1 MQTNQVFETNSRIGD
16 YTLVEFI
23 GRGTSA
29 VVWKVRDDEDNLWA
43 MKIFSPEHG
52 MTVAE
57 IEDFKN
63 EFKRTLGLEHQNI
76 LCGIKYGEF
85 NRRPYILFD
94 LCTKSVGT
102 VIKQRRPKTN
112 QRFTEDEVA
121 IILAD
126 VASAL
131 AYLHERDILHQ
142 DVKPD
147 NILVNKTLNQRER
160 YMLSDFGV
168 SIQLKKTIQK
178 RTQRLSQQRS
188 GLSPD
193 YAAPEQFK
201 GQSGKKSDIFAL
213 GVTLFELCDGDT
225 PSRSNTC
232 TAEALMNGGYI
243 PDIPPMYSKR
253 LDQMIKQCMAID
265 PEKRPTAKEL
275 FDLAQ
280 YYLEHGYWPSKKVL
294 KPKTNEKVLAG
305 VGVGVVLVLLI
316 GLFGYNKL
324 TGNSE
329 FDAMKFENLI
339 SNFQYEE
346 AIKMA
351 SDQKDYVVKEKIT
364 QLERM
369 RDIVKNVQVV
379 DNENAIFVDQSNGV
393 GIIKNGIE
401 VMVEPIYDDILT
413 FNSPDIITVKKDGKC
428 GYIDIN
434 GNTIFEGVENFNVCR
449 NFNTVAEAKEV
460 LNIKE

>member
-1 MQTNQVFETNSRIGD
+1 
-16 YTLVEFI
+16 
-23 GRGTSA
+23 
-29 VVWKVRDDEDNLWA
+29 
-43 MKIFSPEHG
+43 
-52 MTVAE
+52 
-57 IEDFKN
+57 
-63 EFKRTLGLEHQNI
+63 
-76 LCGIKYGEF
+76 
-85 NRRPYILFD
+85 
-94 LCTKSVGT
+94 
-102 VIKQRRPKTN
+102 
-112 QRFTEDEVA
+112 
-121 IILAD
+121 
-126 VASAL
+126 
-131 AYLHERDILHQ
+131 
-142 DVKPD
+142 
-147 NILVNKTLNQRER
+147 
-160 YMLSDFGV
+160 
-168 SIQLKKTIQK
+168 
-178 RTQRLSQQRS
+178 
-188 GLSPD
+188 
-193 YAAPEQFK
+193 
-201 GQSGKKSDIFAL
+201 
-213 GVTLFELCDGDT
+213 
-225 PSRSNTC
+225 
-232 TAEALMNGGYI
+232 MNGGYI

-449 NFNTVAEAKEV
+449 NFNTVAEAKEA

>member
-1 MQTNQVFETNSRIGD
+1 MQTNQVFENNSRIGA

-112 QRFTEDEVA
+112 QRFTEEEVA
-121 IILAD
+121 LILAD
-126 VASAL
+126 VSSAL
-131 AYLHERDILHQ
+131 VYLHDRDILHQ

-147 NILVNKTLNQRER
+147 NILVNKSLNQRDR

-243 PDIPPMYSKR
+243 PDIPAMYSKR

-265 PEKRPTAKEL
+265 PEKRPSAKEIYERT
-275 FDLAQ
+275 Q
-280 YYLEHGYWPSKKVL
+280 YFLEHGYWPNKAI
-294 KPKTNEKVLAG
+294 KPKTKNKLIAKIAIG
-305 VGVGVVLVLLI
+305 VIGVLL
-316 GLFGYNKL
+316 LSFLGYNLILGSAENDK
-324 TGNSE
+324 
-329 FDAMKFENLI
+329 DQFEQLI
-339 SNFQYEE
+339 SQFQYEK
-346 AIKMA
+346 AIEIA
-351 SDQKDYVVKEKIT
+351 SRHEEEYFKNLIPT
-364 QLERM
+364 LERNKSIIN
-369 RDIVKNVQVV
+369 DYQIIDDQY
-379 DNENAIFVDQSNGV
+379 AIFFTEDNMV
-393 GIIKNGIE
+393 GIIQKGKDI
-401 VMVEPIYDDILT
+401 VVDPIYDDILT
-413 FNSPDIITVKKDGKC
+413 FTSPDIITVKKGGNC
-428 GYIDIN
+428 GYINIKGDW
-434 GNTIFEGVENFNVCR
+434 IFEGIENFNVCR
-449 NFNTVAEAKEV
+449 NFSSVAEAKEV
-460 LNIKE
+460 LEI